1 MSSISLP
8 GIGSFDLSTVGNDA
22 LALNQGVFQAIGGDI
37 STIGGGIGSSF
48 KSVLGGTIGG
58 LGGTK
63 FLLIAGGCIVIFI
76 LLK

>member
-1 MSSISLP
+1 MSINLP
-8 GIGSFDLSTVGNDA
+8 GVGSFDLSTVGQDA
-22 LALNQGVFQAIGGDI
+22 LAVNNGLFGAIGSDI
-37 STIGGGIGSSF
+37 GTVGSGIGSSF

-63 FLLIAGGCIVIFI
+63 FLLIAGGCLVIFI